1 MCINVDVTDVYLSFS
16 MTEKERGSNEEKDR
30 TIERDKCRER
40 GGDRGTESERQIS
53 KQNEKK

>member
-30 TIERDKCRER
+30 TIEKDKCRER
-40 GGDRGTESERQIS
+40 ERGDRGTERE
-53 KQNEKK
+53 